1 MAGAMTVAERVATR
15 LGAIPGVVAVALGGS
30 WARGA
35 AQAGSDVDLGLYY
48 RPDRR
53 PALAALNRLAEALDD
68 RRPTAAVT
76 EFGAW
81 GPWIDG
87 GAWLTI
93 EGQRVDWLF
102 RDLDRVAE
110 VLADC
115 RAGRIA
121 CAYQPGHP
129 HGFHAHIYAGEVY
142 HARPLHDPDGAL
154 AAAQRLTAEY
164 PPALREALVRQYLW
178 EARFA
183 LETTAK
189 AAARGDVLHVAGS
202 LFRAVAC
209 LVQVLFALNERWFV
223 NEKGAGGA
231 VAAMPQRPAGF
242 ARTVA
247 RLLGHPGATPAALEA
262 TLGRGLALLAAVER
276 LAAEAGLPY
285 AVDRAAP

>member
-1 MAGAMTVAERVATR
+1 MAGAMAVAERVAAR
-15 LGAIPGVVAVALGGS
+15 LGAIPGVVSVALGGS
-30 WARGA
+30 WARGE

-53 PALAALNRLAEALDD
+53 PALADLNRLAEALDD

-76 EFGAW
+76 DFGAW

-87 GAWLTI
+87 GAWLVI

-102 RDLDRVAE
+102 RDLDRVAGI
-110 VLADC
+110 VADC

-129 HGFHAHIYAGEVY
+129 HGFHTHIYAGEVH
-142 HARPLHDPDGAL
+142 HARPLHDPEGAL
-154 AAAQRLTAEY
+154 AALQQLTAEY
-164 PPALREALVRQYLW
+164 PTALREALVRQHLW

-209 LVQVLFALNERWFV
+209 VVQVLFALNERWFV
-223 NEKGAGGA
+223 NEKGAVRA
-231 VAAMPQRPAGF
+231 VTGMVRRPAGF

-247 RLLGHPGATPAALEA
+247 RLLGHPGASPAALET
-262 TLGRGLALLAAVER
+262 TLGRGLALVGAVER

-285 AVDRAAP
+285 GVERAGP